1 MRKAMMICGLA
12 ALMAVAGCGQNK
24 TDSGEENNSSAA
36 AQTDAQE
43 NGNNEETGQEETD
56 QTQEPLRAVYLK
68 NDVGELFVTLE
79 QGTPFTGTLPDEP
92 NQTEEAPLYKIGW
105 I

>member
-36 AQTDAQE
+36 AQTDARE

-56 QTQEPLRAVYLK
+56 QT
-68 NDVGELFVTLE
+68 
-79 QGTPFTGTLPDEP
+79 
-92 NQTEEAPLYKIGW
+92 
-105 I
+105 